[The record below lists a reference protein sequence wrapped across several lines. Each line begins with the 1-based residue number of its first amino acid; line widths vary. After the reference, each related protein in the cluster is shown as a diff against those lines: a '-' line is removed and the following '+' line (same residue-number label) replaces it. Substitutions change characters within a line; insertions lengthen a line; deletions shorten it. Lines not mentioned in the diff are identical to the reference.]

1 MNQNDDLV
9 INNDFIQTINEEE
22 SDSKTIHAETAATIV

>member
-9 INNDFIQTINEEE
+9 INNDFIQTINVEE
-22 SDSKTIHAETAATIV
+22 SNSKTIQTETAATIV